1 METLTSFIGN
11 IPLEIFVVTCSQRSY
26 MFTYILGIFSNFSFK
41 FFLIF
46 LIFLIK
52 IKLDLNIIKLGSFKG
67 EPWGK
72 NFEIL
77 LLKYLSQC

>member
-1 METLTSFIGN
+1 MVTLTSFIGN

-26 MFTYILGIFSNFSFK
+26 MFTYIPGIFSNFSD
-41 FFLIF
+41 
-46 LIFLIK
+46 FLIK